1 MSEFLSDMGQKKEQL
16 KNMIKMLHDGADIEQ
31 MKILF
36 KKEFGNVM
44 PHQIS
49 MLEEELIKEG
59 MSSDEVHR
67 LCQLHIDLF
76 RESIDN
82 DQLNVPNGHPLHILM
97 TPPTI
102 GGEVVKLIT

>member
-16 KNMIKMLHDGADIEQ
+16 KKMIKMLHDGADIEQ

-49 MLEEELIKEG
+49 ML
-59 MSSDEVHR
+59 
-67 LCQLHIDLF
+67 
-76 RESIDN
+76 
-82 DQLNVPNGHPLHILM
+82 
-97 TPPTI
+97 
-102 GGEVVKLIT
+102 